1 MTFKYIKINC
11 LFYLMVLF
19 TQDLLRKENEELKD
33 RVRCGAYEYT
43 KLFEKLRLVK
53 NQKFNNEL
61 NVYPELNTHQDEE
74 NKLRRRS
81 NLASSPD
88 NDTHSSS
95 QMAQRA
101 CEADSQNTLLDA
113 LLGTSFYNGTWHQE
127 KSAASVQAKQYT
139 TQPTKI
145 QASPLTP
152 AAAKTAT
159 ISQPKSSQSRSSD
172 MSDDGLV
179 QTRGGEG
186 NLSEKLSRCQ
196 IGIARQR
203 PETKEA

>member
-1 MTFKYIKINC
+1 MF
-11 LFYLMVLF
+11 LF

-61 NVYPELNTHQDEE
+61 NVYPDLNAHQDDE

-81 NLASSPD
+81 NLASSPE
-88 NDTHSSS
+88 NDTHSQSSS

-113 LLGTSFYNGTWHQE
+113 LLGTSFYNGTWNQE

-139 TQPTKI
+139 TQPTKL
-145 QASPLTP
+145 QTSPLTP
-152 AAAKTAT
+152 AAKTAT
-159 ISQPKSSQSRSSD
+159 ISQPKSSQTRSSN

-203 PETKEA
+203 SDTKEA